1 MKTVYI
7 SGKITGS
14 DDYMERFGEAERE
27 LRQSGYEV
35 INPVT
40 IPGAEEMS
48 YEDVMKECLK
58 RVESA
63 DYLYMLHGWAWSKGA
78 IAELRHF
85 LDTHNRDEFRVYY
98 EIQGGMPNAKE
109 MQNVSVSSS

>member
-1 MKTVYI
+1 MKTVYL

-14 DDYMERFGEAERE
+14 DDYKERFGEAERE

-40 IPGAEEMS
+40 IPGAETMS
-48 YEDVMKECLK
+48 YKDVMKECLK

-63 DYLYMLHGWAWSKGA
+63 DYMYMLCGWAWSKGA
-78 IAELRHF
+78 IRELKHF
-85 LDTHNRDEFRVYY
+85 LATHNRNEYAVYFQ
-98 EIQGGMPNAKE
+98 IQGGMPDARNL
-109 MQNVSVSSS
+109 